1 MPPSRR
7 MSALLPLA
15 GLLVLIALTPR
26 PSFTAPPAHAVPDR
40 IDYNYHVRPILSDRC
55 FLCHGPDRK
64 ARKAGLR
71 LDTREGALS
80 VIVPGKPAES
90 ELVRRITA
98 SDDKHMPP
106 RKSNLSL
113 RADEI
118 EILRRWIAQ
127 GAEHKPHW
135 AYVRLPESVS
145 FPAVSDPK
153 WATGGIDRFI
163 LARLEREGLTPSP
176 AASREDWIRR
186 VSFDLTGLPPRP
198 ADVDAF
204 LADHSPGAFGKVVD
218 QLLASRHFGERLALE
233 WVDVARYADSFG
245 YQSDADSNV
254 WPWREWVIE
263 AFNRNLSF
271 DRFLTWQLAGDL
283 LSAPV
288 ADHRALT
295 QPGSPIRR
303 EQRLATAFCRL
314 HRMTGEGGSIPEEF
328 RNEYVSDRVH
338 TFGTV
343 FLGLTL
349 ECSRC
354 HDHKYDPLTQR
365 DYYSLGAFFNSID
378 EWGTYDSSAF
388 RPTPTL
394 ALPTP
399 EQEKRIADLERKVVA
414 EEQALAAIRRGAEP
428 RFEAWLKGEFKP
440 VLRGLIGHY
449 PLDRLEAGN
458 RLANRANKALPGSTS
473 TANTLVAGLGG
484 SKALRFTGDDP
495 ANFPGVLGNLD
506 RHQPFTVVFRLHLP
520 KKFSEAIVFHRT
532 AGTDT
537 GFHGTELKIENGRL
551 FFALVRFWP
560 GNAIAVRTNEELPV
574 KQWLEVAVRHDATG
588 KASGLHISIDGKPAA
603 SEIVRDN
610 LTKDTQA
617 SGSGLTFGERF
628 RSPGLAGGLLG
639 ELRVFSRA
647 LSDLEIAHV
656 HDGKALALAHQRKQ
670 TTPLRDYYLAAIDA
684 AVIKA
689 GEDLRQA
696 RQRLFAAQT
705 AVAEIMTMQEM
716 ATSRPAHVLRRG
728 EYDAPIGKPV
738 PRDTPA
744 SLPAFPKDAP
754 RNRLGLA
761 RWLTRPDHPLTAR
774 VAVNRYWQMFF
785 GRGLVETTENF
796 GAQGARPTHPEL
808 LDWLAR
814 DFIAS
819 GWDVKGLCRKIVLS
833 STYRQQSATSS
844 ALRDRDPDNL
854 LLAHAPARRL
864 TGEMLRDAALSAS
877 GLLVERIGGPPV
889 KPYAPPGLWR
899 GQNAFLPPYVE
910 DRGEGLYRRSMYTF
924 WRRTSPPPNML
935 AFDVP
940 TREVCV
946 VRRQSTS
953 TPLQPLVLLNDPQFV
968 EAARVLGERMLRQG
982 GKTLDEQLTFAFR
995 LACTR
1000 RPGERELELLKR
1012 LYTMQRKLFHDDPA
1026 TAKALLTTGTRP
1038 APADLDVVDLAAA
1051 GVTASTILNLDAAT
1065 MTR

>member
-1 MPPSRR
+1 LLA
-7 MSALLPLA
+7 ALL
-15 GLLVLIALTPR
+15 GLVAAAPR
-26 PSFTAPPAHAVPDR
+26 PTLSAPPAHTVPDR

-71 LDTREGALS
+71 LDTREGALT
-80 VIVPGKPAES
+80 VIVPGKPEAS
-90 ELVRRITA
+90 ELVKRITA

-106 RKSNLSL
+106 RKTNLSL
-113 RADEI
+113 RPDEI

-135 AYVRLPESVS
+135 AYVPLPPSITL
-145 FPAVSDPK
+145 PAVSDPK
-153 WATGGIDRFI
+153 WPANGIDHFI
-163 LARLEREGLTPSP
+163 LARLDREGLTPSP

-186 VSFDLTGLPPRP
+186 VSFDLTGLPPKP
-198 ADVDAF
+198 TDVDDF
-204 LADHSPGAFGKVVD
+204 LADRSPRAFARVVD
-218 QLLASRHFGERLALE
+218 RLLASRHFGERLALE
-233 WVDVARYADSFG
+233 WIDVARYADSFG
-245 YQSDADSNV
+245 YQADADSNV
-254 WPWREWVIE
+254 WPWRDWVIE
-263 AFNRNLSF
+263 AFNRNLPF
-271 DRFLTWQLAGDL
+271 DRFLTWQIAGDL
-283 LSAPV
+283 LPGQGVDTPRSP
-288 ADHRALT
+288 T
-295 QPGSPIRR
+295 QGVDTPRSPSRR

-314 HRMTGEGGSIPEEF
+314 HRMTNEGGSIPEEF

-349 ECSRC
+349 ECARC
-354 HDHKYDPLTQR
+354 HDHKYDPFTQR

-378 EWGTYDSSAF
+378 EWGTYDSAAF

-394 ALPTP
+394 PLPTP
-399 EQEKRIADLERKVVA
+399 AQEKQIADLEKKVAA
-414 EEQALAAIRRGAEP
+414 EESALAEARRQAEP
-428 RFEAWLKGEFKP
+428 RFAEWLKSDFKP
-440 VLRGLIGHY
+440 ALPGLVGHY
-449 PLDRLEAGN
+449 PLDRLEPGN
-458 RLANRANKALPGSTS
+458 RLANRANKALPGSTAP
-473 TANTLVAGLGG
+473 ANTLVAGPSGG
-484 SKALRFTGDDP
+484 KALRFTGDDP
-495 ANFPGVLGNLD
+495 ANFPGVAGNLD
-506 RHQPFTVVFRLHLP
+506 RHQPFTVAFRLYLP
-520 KKFSEAIVFHRT
+520 RKYPEAFVFHRT

-537 GFHGTELKIENGRL
+537 GFHGTELKIDNGRL

-560 GNAIAVRTNEELPV
+560 GDAIAVRTKAELPL
-574 KQWLEVAVRHDATG
+574 KQWLHVAVRHDATG
-588 KASGLHISIDGKPAA
+588 KAAGLRIYLDGQPADT
-603 SEIVRDN
+603 EIVRDH

-617 SGSGLTFGERF
+617 AGSGLTFGERF
-628 RSPGLAGGLLG
+628 RSPGLTGGLLG
-639 ELRVFSRA
+639 ELHVFNRA
-647 LSDLEIAHV
+647 LSDIEIAHL
-656 HDGKALALAHQRKQ
+656 HDGKAITLAHERKEASL
-670 TTPLRDYYLAAIDA
+670 LRDYYLSAIDA
-684 AVIKA
+684 EVIKA
-689 GEDLRQA
+689 GEKLRQA
-696 RQRLFAAQT
+696 RRQLFAAQT
-705 AVAEIMTMQEM
+705 AVFDIMTMQEM
-716 ATSRPAHVLRRG
+716 PTSRPAHVLRRG
-728 EYDAPIGKPV
+728 EYDAPVGKPV
-738 PRDTPA
+738 SRETPA
-744 SLPAFPKDAP
+744 SLLAFPKDAP

-785 GRGLVETTENF
+785 GRGLVATTENF
-796 GAQGARPTHPEL
+796 GVQGALPTHPEL

-814 DFIAS
+814 DFVTS

-833 STYRQQSATSS
+833 STYRQQSAASA
-844 ALRDRDPDNL
+844 ALRERDPDNL
-854 LLAHAPARRL
+854 LLARAPARRL
-864 TGEMLRDAALSAS
+864 TGEMLRDAALSAA

-968 EAARVLGERMLRQG
+968 EAARALGQRMLRQG
-982 GKTLDEQLTFAFR
+982 GKTLDEQLNFAFR
-995 LACTR
+995 LAATR
-1000 RPGERELELLKR
+1000 RPRERELELLKR
-1012 LYTMQRKLFHDDPA
+1012 LYRAQQKMFHDDPA
-1026 TAKALLTTGTRP
+1026 GARALLKTGSQP
-1038 APADLDVVDLAAA
+1038 APADLDAADLAAA